1 MKSFNR
7 DNLSRKTNM
16 FVLILFLLSLFL
28 TVILFIAPLT
38 LEPGTV
44 TDLDGAANQVVY
56 AEKWEELPLFH
67 RAVYYL
73 GDLNCHQRYYRSYII
88 NDNQMPVDARVTGNF
103 IGLSFGFL
111 LMTFAQGYED
121 FKRTIL
127 ALLGFR
133 DEISEKKKWGILI
146 CLGAIFTLPLVLDGS
161 IQLITTY
168 ESFNLLR
175 TFTGTLF
182 GSGLSVFFSSLI
194 ISVPE

>member
-1 MKSFNR
+1 MKGFKI

-16 FVLILFLLSLFL
+16 IVLILFLSSLFF
-28 TVILFIAPLT
+28 TVNLFTAPLT

-56 AEKWEELPLFH
+56 AEKWGELPLYH
-67 RAVYYL
+67 RAIYYL
-73 GDLNCHQRYYRSYII
+73 GDLNCHQKHYRSYYL
-88 NDNQMPVDARVTGNF
+88 NGNQMPVDARVTGIF

-111 LMTFAQGYED
+111 AMAFAQGYED

-146 CLGAIFTLPLVLDGS
+146 CLGAIFALPLVLDGS

-182 GSGLSVFFSSLI
+182 GTGLSVFFSSLI
-194 ISVPE
+194 LSVPE